1 MIPHLHSPAMNA
13 FRWITFCA
21 AGIATAAMAQNSSAG
36 RFALTGAVQPN
47 GGGIAA
53 GGRYRLVGTVDQPT
67 VADTTA
73 GRYQLA
79 SGFWT
84 RFTVV
89 QTPDAP
95 ILHIELLPEG
105 QVRLHWAMTKA
116 AFSLEGTSDLADA
129 GWQSI
134 SSRPVSDGVEY
145 SVTFNL
151 TDPVR
156 CFRLQPVTAVIGV
169 NAATDRSGP

>member
-1 MIPHLHSPAMNA
+1 MNVSK
-13 FRWITFCA
+13 WISVCA
-21 AGIATAAMAQNSSAG
+21 AGISTVALAQDAAGG
-36 RFALTGAVQPN
+36 RFAINGSVQPS

-53 GGRYRLVGTVDQPT
+53 GGRYLLVGTVDQPT
-67 VADTTA
+67 VAATTA

-84 RFTVV
+84 RFTVI

-95 ILHIELLPEG
+95 TLHIEMLPEG

-116 AFSLEGTSDLADA
+116 AFSIEGTSDLADA
-129 GWQSI
+129 DWQAI

-145 SVTFNL
+145 SVTIAP

-156 CFRLQPVTAVIGV
+156 CFRLHPVTAVSGA
-169 NAATDRSGP
+169 NAATVRSGP